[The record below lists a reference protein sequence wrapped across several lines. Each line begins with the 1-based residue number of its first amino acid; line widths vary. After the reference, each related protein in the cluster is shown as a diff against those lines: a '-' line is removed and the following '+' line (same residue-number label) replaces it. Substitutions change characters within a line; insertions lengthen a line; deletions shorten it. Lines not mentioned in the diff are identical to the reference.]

1 MWYLNSGASNHITYD
16 LEEFADLDKNIV
28 GSVKF
33 RDRVRVGIWGRGTV
47 LFKFQNGEQRAV
59 TGVYFIPRLLSKI
72 VTIIQLDERGCKVLS
87 EESSVPS

>member
-1 MWYLNSGASNHITYD
+1 M
-16 LEEFADLDKNIV
+16 
-28 GSVKF
+28 
-33 RDRVRVGIWGRGTV
+33 

-59 TGVYFIPRLLSKI
+59 TGVYFILRLLSKI